1 VAEVTGA
8 MAASVG
14 SAVAGHLI
22 AGDHD
27 DHGHGR
33 SLVWQVVDTVVLVAL
48 VVIACIGIEWLYT
61 ELRARRA
68 GARADLI
75 AAQASVAH
83 VTAANATPPVDVPDK
98 E

>member
-1 VAEVTGA
+1 VAD
-8 MAASVG
+8 
-14 SAVAGHLI
+14 VAGATAAGVGAAAGYLV
-22 AGDHD
+22 AGDHE

-48 VVIACIGIEWLYT
+48 VVIGCIGIEWLYT

-83 VTAANATPPVDVPDK
+83 VTAANAAAPVEDLPEK
-98 E
+98 G